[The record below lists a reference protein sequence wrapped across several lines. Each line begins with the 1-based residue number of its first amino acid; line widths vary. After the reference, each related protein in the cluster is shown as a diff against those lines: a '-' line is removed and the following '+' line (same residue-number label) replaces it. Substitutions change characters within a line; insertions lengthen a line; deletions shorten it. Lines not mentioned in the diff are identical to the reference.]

1 MKIKLSLSNV
11 QLLNFCEGL
20 PLNNLLFPLSYSKIT
35 LSENFQDH
43 PVEQQPVPPSTSH
56 LSSLPA
62 VCLLK
67 KLFLCLAVPSL
78 RCSMWISDL

>member
-1 MKIKLSLSNV
+1 MKIKENYLCQMCNC
-11 QLLNFCEGL
+11 FCEGL
-20 PLNNLLFPLSYSKIT
+20 PLNNLSFPLSYSKIT
-35 LSENFQDH
+35 LSENFRDH
-43 PVEQQPVPPSTSH
+43 PVEQQPVPPSTSR

-78 RCSMWISDL
+78 RCSMWGL